1 MQRLA
6 WPSRRTLPLALFFG
20 TFAWSFVYV
29 SLPFYIQRI
38 STVDPVSTLRWTGW
52 ILGISALVT
61 VVTTPIWGRLA
72 GKGDPKTFYVVVE
85 ILQGFGFVGMAIA
98 RSLLELFVARLLLG
112 AMGAASTFAFIIAGR
127 SPDRD
132 VRREVSAIQS
142 AMTVGQILGPLAGA
156 VAAAR
161 IGFVPSFL
169 LGGAILWGCAALVQW
184 GVPPPKLPPAIEDGQ
199 RRVSWGEVVVACF
212 LVLGGSVQVFFL
224 TAVLPQILPPLG
236 VASEDTLEIGGLIIF
251 ASGVGAALGSLA
263 APRLADLIGE
273 RRTIASFLAFSSGL
287 LALLALTP
295 NVWSFGL
302 VRSLQVLCVAPV
314 FPLAVARIVQRAG
327 GEAIGLV
334 NSARIGAAFVGPVAA
349 TTLLTWT
356 TPGVLYALLALAGL
370 ACVPLVRPRT
380 LGPTHP
386 QGGSRAWVPGVGP
399 RARGPENPS

>member
-1 MQRLA
+1 MRGRLA

-29 SLPFYIQRI
+29 SLPFYIQRL

-61 VVTTPIWGRLA
+61 VVTTPVWGRLA
-72 GKGDPKTFYVVVE
+72 GRGNPKTFYVVVE
-85 ILQGFGFVGMAIA
+85 ILQGLGFVGMAMA
-98 RSLLELFVARLLLG
+98 RSLLELFLARLVLG

-169 LGGAILWGCAALVQW
+169 LGGAILWGCAGLVQW
-184 GVPPPKLPPAIEDGQ
+184 GVPQPRLSAAVEEE
-199 RRVSWGEVVVACF
+199 RRQISWGEILVACF
-212 LVLGGSVQVFFL
+212 LVLAGSVQVFFL

-236 VASEDTLEIGGLIIF
+236 VAAASTLEIGGLIIF

-263 APRLADLIGE
+263 APRLADLLGE
-273 RRTIASFLAFSSGL
+273 RRTIASFLASSSGL
-287 LALLALTP
+287 LALLALTWDA
-295 NVWSFGL
+295 WSFGL
-302 VRSLQVLCVAPV
+302 VRFFQVLCVAPV
-314 FPLAVARIVQRAG
+314 FPLAVARIAQRAG

-334 NSARIGAAFVGPVAA
+334 NSARIGAAFIGPVAA

-356 TPGVLYALLALAGL
+356 TPAVVYGMLALAGL
-370 ACVPLVRPRT
+370 ACVPLVR
-380 LGPTHP
+380 L
-386 QGGSRAWVPGVGP
+386 RAH
-399 RARGPENPS
+399 AEKPS